1 MSDVKFSSDFLAGSS
16 ANDQTGSLMA
26 RMVGLGLQNLNSGSE
41 YAFMGAGKDDAQ
53 FSNLGLLRLMSGTRP
68 AMSSITANTAPAGTT
83 ILWQAMALGPLSST
97 NNTFRQAPTSWYL
110 NPAVFSTVLVAA
122 IAAGTASWFWF
133 LTIPGNGSGGTG
145 GVTTVYHNITGTVG
159 TVGSG
164 ADMIM
169 ASTTIAVG
177 QFIRMNAFK
186 IKFPTLMSL

>member
-16 ANDQTGSLMA
+16 DNDQTGSLMA
-26 RMVGLGLQNLNSGSE
+26 RMVGLGLRSLGGGSE
-41 YAFMGAGKDDAQ
+41 IAFMGAGDAGA
-53 FSNLGLLRLMSGTRP
+53 SYDNLGILRLMSGTRP

-83 ILWQAMALGPLSST
+83 ILWEARALGQLSST
-97 NNTFRQAPTSWYL
+97 SNTFRQAPNSWYL

-122 IAAGTASWFWF
+122 TAAGTASWFWF
-133 LTIPGNGSGGTG
+133 LTVAANSIGTIS
-145 GVTTVYHNITGTVG
+145 TNTVYHNITGTVG

-169 ASTTIAVG
+169 ASTTVAVG